1 MREPPRGVL
10 VIFGRGSNNEVRS
23 SGLAAIEGFA
33 AGWSFPVRKASV
45 FSSACLRRRAVQ
57 KSVRT
62 PRLPHPLVAMVS
74 SADRGRAGC
83 GSLGWMTL
91 TSVLRQTLACFA
103 ADGLVCMRYRWTFS
117 CDLRRRAGSRFAP
130 YVYHPICSSA
140 SSPLRPKPD
149 KTPRPRATGSDGASR
164 AHADVQLPGMDAHDE

>member
-1 MREPPRGVL
+1 MKCGAAAWSPSRGL
-10 VIFGRGSNNEVRS
+10 RQ
-23 SGLAAIEGFA
+23 
-33 AGWSFPVRKASV
+33 AGVSLCERHQL

-74 SADRGRAGC
+74 SAGRGRAGC
-83 GSLGWMTL
+83 GSLPRCGWMTL
-91 TSVLRQTLACFA
+91 TSVLTQTLAFFA
-103 ADGLVCMRYRWTFS
+103 ADGLVRLRCRWTVN

-130 YVYHPICSSA
+130 YVHHPICSSA

-149 KTPRPRATGSDGASR
+149 KNPSTAGCG
-164 AHADVQLPGMDAHDE
+164 Q